1 MDKNNQSFNKTR
13 DILKAIPKVEVKGK
27 REITVEN
34 HTGIVI
40 FDKDI
45 VKLKTKIGILNIYG
59 DEFNLLFMNGSTLVI
74 EGDFKSLEYEG
85 EA

>member
-1 MDKNNQSFNKTR
+1 MDKSNDSFNRTR
-13 DILKAIPKVEVKGK
+13 DILKAIPKVELKGRK
-27 REITVEN
+27 EIVVEN

-45 VKLKTKIGILNIYG
+45 VRLKTKIGILNIYG

-74 EGDFKSLEYEG
+74 EGKFKSLEYEG
-85 EA
+85 DI